1 LFTVLFGIF
10 LFQMG
15 CTEPYE
21 IETVNYENVLV
32 VESTITDEFKQQI
45 VKLSRTSSLEDT
57 SVLIENN
64 ATVTVVS
71 NNGDNF
77 SFSQDNE
84 TGFYVSDQP
93 FSAQPNTS
101 YTLNIVTQDGKRY
114 TSSSVVLPP
123 VVEMDE
129 VYTVRFVDPTYYM
142 DGV

>member
-1 LFTVLFGIF
+1 MKTRILFTQLFGIL

-32 VESTITDEFKQQI
+32 VESTITDELKPQI

-77 SFSQDNE
+77 SFSQDND
-84 TGFYVSDQP
+84 TGFYISNQS
-93 FSAQPNTS
+93 FRAQPNTS
-101 YTLNIVTQDGKRY
+101 YT
-114 TSSSVVLPP
+114 
-123 VVEMDE
+123 
-129 VYTVRFVDPTYYM
+129 
-142 DGV
+142 